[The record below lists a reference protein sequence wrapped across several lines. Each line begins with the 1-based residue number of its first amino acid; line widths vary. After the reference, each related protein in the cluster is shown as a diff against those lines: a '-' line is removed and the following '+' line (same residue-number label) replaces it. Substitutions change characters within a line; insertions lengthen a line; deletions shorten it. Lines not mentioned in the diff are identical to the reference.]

1 MPFFA
6 HVTYN
11 YFLIGG
17 GLYALFRV
25 VKSVIIQ
32 NRAQYQGA
40 LYYSAKN
47 AITGIAAYVAYKAT
61 SNKCISASIYPLFV

>member
-6 HVTYN
+6 YVTYN
-11 YFLIGG
+11 YFLIDGG
-17 GLYALFRV
+17 FYALFRV

-32 NRAQYQGA
+32 NRAQY
-40 LYYSAKN
+40 LRTFYYSAKN

-61 SNKCISASIYPLFV
+61 SSKCISASIYPLFV